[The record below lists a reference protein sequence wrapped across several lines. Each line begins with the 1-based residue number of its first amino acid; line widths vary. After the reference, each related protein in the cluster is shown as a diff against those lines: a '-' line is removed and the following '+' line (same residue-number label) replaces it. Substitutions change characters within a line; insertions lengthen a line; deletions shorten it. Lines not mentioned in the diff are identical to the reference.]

1 MSIIMTTHFP
11 DHAFLCA
18 SKVGLI
24 TRDWVRFGDP
34 DDVVT
39 EQSLGETYGVDV
51 RIVKEHT
58 CDCGTLKGCIPV
70 VEFVADR
77 AGAPETAPGAAGESC
92 QGAGGPPS
100 RTTDAGASAR
110 AAVGC
115 VRREPA
121 TGQANEAEKRQEG
134 GKRRASAR
142 TIETAGREPSKND
155 DPKTDHGR
163 KKAS

>member
-1 MSIIMTTHFP
+1 MV
-11 DHAFLCA
+11 HALRGEA
-18 SKVGLI
+18 VELRQVAHVVGVEQRRVGQHHVCLLYTSI

-77 AGAPETAPGAAGESC
+77 AGAPKTAPGAAGESS

-100 RTTDAGASAR
+100 RTIR
-110 AAVGC
+110 RRC
-115 VRREPA
+115 VRRVPP
-121 TGQANEAEKRQEG
+121 
-134 GKRRASAR
+134 SA
-142 TIETAGREPSKND
+142 A
-155 DPKTDHGR
+155 
-163 KKAS
+163 